1 MNTSIGALTYFISG
15 VFAGTMLAL
24 VVVDI
29 VAAAIMP
36 GIDRWNKRFFIVL
49 FTILVLTVSI
59 FFTDFLVFRN
69 PDMALA
75 ERIITYFEF
84 LLYSLLMPIYTVF
97 LLHVCKENR
106 RNSVLFGTVLSL
118 WIAYFL
124 LLSIAQFT
132 TFIHY
137 VTPDNQYYR
146 GPWFSLLMI
155 PLISI
160 MVLNLVGV
168 LRRRKKLSGKYF
180 AASLIYL
187 LPIMVALIIHMFIS
201 AALLLD
207 IALSLSAISMFVI
220 ILSDQIEQYM
230 KQQQEIAHQQ
240 ARVMVLQMRPHFIY
254 NSMMSI
260 YYLCELDSKKARQV
274 IMDFTTYL
282 RKNFTA
288 IASDHTIPFSEE
300 LEHTRAYLAVEQAQ
314 FEELLFV
321 DYDTPHLLFR
331 IPPLTLQPIVEN
343 AVKHGMDPETGP
355 LHILIRTRET
365 DSGNEIIVE
374 DNGTGVSPSGDS
386 STHLA
391 LANIEQRLRLMC
403 KGKMMILQRDEG
415 GTIVKILIP

>member
-146 GPWFSLLMI
+146 GPWFPLLMI

-220 ILSDQIEQYM
+220 FIPSSREQHNAAATEN
-230 KQQQEIAHQQ
+230 QWPRRLHG
-240 ARVMVLQMRPHFIY
+240 
-254 NSMMSI
+254 SI
-260 YYLCELDSKKARQV
+260 V
-274 IMDFTTYL
+274 
-282 RKNFTA
+282 
-288 IASDHTIPFSEE
+288 
-300 LEHTRAYLAVEQAQ
+300 
-314 FEELLFV
+314 
-321 DYDTPHLLFR
+321 
-331 IPPLTLQPIVEN
+331 
-343 AVKHGMDPETGP
+343 G
-355 LHILIRTRET
+355 
-365 DSGNEIIVE
+365 
-374 DNGTGVSPSGDS
+374 
-386 STHLA
+386 
-391 LANIEQRLRLMC
+391 
-403 KGKMMILQRDEG
+403 
-415 GTIVKILIP
+415 

>member
-1 MNTSIGALTYFISG
+1 M
-15 VFAGTMLAL
+15 
-24 VVVDI
+24 VDI
-29 VAAAIMP
+29 VVAAIMP
-36 GIDRWNKRFFIVL
+36 GIDRWNKRFFIIQ
-49 FTILVLTVSI
+49 FTILALTVSI

-75 ERIITYFEF
+75 EKVITYFEF

-97 LLHVCKENR
+97 LLHACKENT
-106 RNSVLFGTVLSL
+106 RNSVLFSAVLSL

-137 VTPDNQYYR
+137 VTPDNQYFR
-146 GPWFSLLMI
+146 GPWFPLLMI

-187 LPIMVALIIHMFIS
+187 LPIMAALIIHMFLS
-201 AALLLD
+201 AILLLD

-230 KQQQEIAHQQ
+230 LQQQEIAHQQ

-260 YYLCELDSKKARQV
+260 YYLCELDAKKARQV
-274 IMDFTTYL
+274 VMDFTTYL

-288 IASDHTIPFSEE
+288 IASDHTIPFPEE
-300 LEHTRAYLAVEQAQ
+300 LEHARAYLAVEQAQ

-321 DYDTPHLLFR
+321 DYDTPHFLFR
-331 IPPLTLQPIVEN
+331 VPPLTLQPIVEN
-343 AVKHGMDPETGP
+343 AVKHGLDPEVGP
-355 LHILIRTRET
+355 LHIFIRTRET
-365 DSGNEIIVE
+365 DSRNEIIVE
-374 DNGTGVSPSGDS
+374 DDGVGFSPTDNS
-386 STHLA
+386 SSHLA
-391 LANIEQRLRLMC
+391 LTNIQQRLKLMC
-403 KGKMMILQRDEG
+403 NGKMIILPRDEG
-415 GTIVKILIP
+415 GTIVRILIPRKKELEGSEP